1 MQQRLQKAL
10 AAAGV
15 ASRRHAEALIAA
27 GRVRVD
33 GAVVTTPGTLVDPDT
48 QKIAVDG
55 KPVETQ
61 ATKHYIAL
69 HKPVG
74 YVSTV
79 ADRHA
84 PKKVTELV
92 QIPGA
97 RLVPAG
103 RLDADSEGLLL
114 LSNDGEFI
122 YRVTHPSQSLGKT
135 YHATVQGTPTAET
148 IRKLARG
155 LMLPGEERETAPAG
169 ARKLGRG
176 PEPGTS
182 VVELV
187 LHEGRNRQVR
197 RMLERV
203 GHPVLRLVRVR
214 VGPVALGDLASGAWR
229 ELTSREVRL
238 IQKGSPATAAPPAEA
253 PRRLRRQEDAVS
265 TKNPHRG
272 GSVGNETRYRGG
284 SRPGPGQ
291 DHRKPAPGRVQVH
304 QDRVNGRL
312 PARGQRDAP
321 DRRGGKGHGALP
333 RPHRRGEQNT

>member
-33 GAVVTTPGTLVDPDT
+33 GTVVTTPGTLVDPET
-48 QKIAVDG
+48 QEVAVDG
-55 KPVETQ
+55 AAVAAQ
-61 ATKHYIAL
+61 TKRYYVAL
-69 HKPVG
+69 HKPIG

-92 QIPGA
+92 KIPGA

-114 LSNDGEFI
+114 LSNDGDFI
-122 YRVTHPSQSLGKT
+122 YRVTHPSQSLSKT

-148 IRKLARG
+148 IRKLGRG
-155 LMLPGEERETAPAG
+155 LMLPGEERATAPAG
-169 ARKLGRG
+169 ARRLGRG
-176 PEPGTS
+176 PELGTS
-182 VVELV
+182 VIELV

-214 VGPVALGDLASGAWR
+214 VGPVALGDLAPGAWR

-238 IQKGSPATAAPPAEA
+238 IQKGPVVAPPAEA
-253 PRRLRRQEDAVS
+253 PRRPRQEDAVS

-304 QDRVNGRL
+304 QDRVNGRV